1 MLNRINP
8 DQFDLTHI
16 DIIGRGPSVDS
27 YVPRKG
33 AFVICC
39 HYPIVDCDAIGTQH
53 YGEYGFYAVP
63 YITVNDNAVNTV
75 VLPKA
80 ILIRDWTILI
90 DHRVYNQ
97 PGLHYNTGQMV
108 YLWSRYQKP
117 KSIHLWG
124 FDSIFSENTTLAHN
138 NQEKIKAIEHYR
150 MKEIQPEH
158 QTQGT
163 HSTNRIWKKMLDS
176 SITTIHKGE

>member
-53 YGEYGFYAVP
+53 YGEYGFYPIP
-63 YITVNDNAVNTV
+63 YITVSDKAVNTI

-97 PGLHYNTGQMV
+97 PGLHYNTGQMI
-108 YLWSRYQKP
+108 YLWSRHQKP

-124 FDSIFSENTTLAHN
+124 FDSISN
-138 NQEKIKAIEHYR
+138 NYTHSAKEIKRAVEEYDMKSVLP
-150 MKEIQPEH
+150 MKEINSV
-158 QTQGT
+158 TRKC
-163 HSTNRIWKKMLDS
+163 SLWSRILDS
-176 SITTIHKGE
+176 NTIVHKGE